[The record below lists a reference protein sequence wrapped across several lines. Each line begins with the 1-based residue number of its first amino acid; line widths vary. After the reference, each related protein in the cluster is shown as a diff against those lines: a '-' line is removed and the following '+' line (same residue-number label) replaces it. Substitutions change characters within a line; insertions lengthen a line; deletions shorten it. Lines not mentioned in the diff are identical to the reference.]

1 VPPPKES
8 PRPKTSLMREVRA
21 HEFSTSQFIFSSSR
35 QKTGAANAHYQ
46 PGAAA
51 NAHHEPG
58 AAANA
63 HHEPGAAV
71 SAHHE
76 WSAAVNAHDERGAA
90 ANAHQRLLSSGWE
103 AACTS

>member
-46 PGAAA
+46 PGAA
-51 NAHHEPG
+51 
-58 AAANA
+58 
-63 HHEPGAAV
+63 V